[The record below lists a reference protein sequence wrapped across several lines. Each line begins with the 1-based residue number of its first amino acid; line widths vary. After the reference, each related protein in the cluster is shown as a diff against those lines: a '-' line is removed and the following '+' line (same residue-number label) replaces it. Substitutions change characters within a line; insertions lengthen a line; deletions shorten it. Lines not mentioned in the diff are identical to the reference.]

1 MMDVASIGIMKE
13 IRRVSDPDKAQIIW
27 DGIKTVRAQKQI
39 PALPRLSRYMNR
51 NYKLDKETTQ
61 RLLDLA
67 VEDNLI
73 KLHKKVGTKGNKAGV
88 EEDAYRLPTEDMLPY
103 ERHDWYCFHCHAG
116 GEVLMCRDCH
126 RVYHQACIK
135 QDITDHSA
143 GFVCN
148 FCRAFQAIPAEYN
161 KLERQDLNNMLMLTT
176 ARLKEKMPG
185 SILSRAPPPPAKN
198 PYLTSDRKATVGEDG
213 VINSADREAFASFG
227 EEKWRAKFLLKRHID
242 LDEVMVKCQTSQYRI
257 LEEFK
262 SDIQN
267 IVHNVVIYHGAHSNM
282 ADQARQMFRDCVYD
296 ITELTTC
303 RDCYRYA
310 NTRGDKHWFAKP
322 CRPFHEIVYAK
333 QKGFPYWPAKVV
345 GKENAD
351 GQLEV
356 RFFGGFH
363 QRALVEK
370 HHIKPITTNI
380 HTLQIKRTSAWN
392 KASEELQRYQ
402 ELYDKF
408 KDKPEFIGSMYGD
421 PFDGEKVSQLTS
433 INSVEDS
440 ESDTEEEQHRE
451 PGEPGSSMPIMD
463 PNMLSTAI
471 PPASMMTPVSMV
483 SRPMVSTPVNSVR
496 QPTKL
501 RRIEPKPLPGG
512 GETPIAAATVAPHAA
527 APVVNS
533 SQAMTMPLTFVTV
546 PQVPQQFHIQPQH
559 IQQQQ
564 QLQAQQLQLHHQ
576 QIQIQQSPLQQAA
589 AQQHQQQAHAQ
600 MTHPQQT
607 THTSMLQSP
616 QSIHIEIT
624 PQQQAQLLSPVQHP
638 PATPQLQQPPPPP
651 TPQQPQPQQ
660 PAQVQ
665 HHVSQQQPQTP
676 QPQQQQPPQQQQT
689 PQLTPPQQPS
699 KKEEKR
705 KEKHKNH
712 HHHNHQQQQQQQQH
726 ENLMKDVKEEYDADD
741 AVSSSSHVTRFINA
755 SVQTPNKL
763 LRMVAEEICGQS
775 SRKPHA
781 DRDFKEYAEKL
792 RAEFEQEKKRAIN
805 VATRSLER
813 DLERSRADHLS
824 EMENLLEKHRQQ
836 VSETK
841 KKQWCYECEAEAIY
855 WCCWNTAYCSQD
867 CQQTHWTR
875 EHKRNCKRNCK
886 R

>member
-1 MMDVASIGIMKE
+1 MDIASIGLLKE
-13 IRRVSDPDKAQIIW
+13 MRRVSDPDKAQIIW

-103 ERHDWYCFHCHAG
+103 ERHDWYCFHCHSG
-116 GEVLMCRDCH
+116 GEVVMCRDCH

-135 QDITDHSA
+135 QDLIDPTA
-143 GFVCN
+143 GFICS
-148 FCRAFQAIPAEYN
+148 FCRSFNHIPAEYD
-161 KLERQDLNNMLMLTT
+161 KQERQDLNSLLQVTT
-176 ARLKEKMPG
+176 ARLKERMPG

-198 PYLTSDRKATVGEDG
+198 PYLTGDRKATMGEDG

-242 LDEVMVKCQTSQYRI
+242 LDEVMGKCVTAQYRI
-257 LEEFK
+257 LEEYK
-262 SDIQN
+262 ADIQN

-345 GKENAD
+345 GKENSD

-363 QRALVEK
+363 QRALVDR

-380 HTLQIKRTSAWN
+380 HSLQIKRTSAWN
-392 KASEELQRYQ
+392 KASEELKRYQ
-402 ELYDKF
+402 ELHEKY
-408 KDKPEFIGSMYGD
+408 KDKPEFTASLYGD
-421 PFDGEKVSQLTS
+421 PFDGEKVSQLTT
-433 INSVEDS
+433 IGGLES
-440 ESDTEEEQHRE
+440 ESESEDEQHRE
-451 PGEPGSSMPIMD
+451 PGDPGTSMPIMD
-463 PNMLSTAI
+463 ATSLLTSPLTGTPSLPGGST
-471 PPASMMTPVSMV
+471 MMTPVTVV
-483 SRPMVSTPVNSVR
+483 SRPLVSTPGSSSGPR
-496 QPTKL
+496 PPTKL
-501 RRIEPKPLPGG
+501 RRIEPKPVPGADTQL
-512 GETPIAAATVAPHAA
+512 TPAPAAAAAVAGPAA
-527 APVVNS
+527 S
-533 SQAMTMPLTFVTV
+533 SQAAMSMPLTFVTV
-546 PQVPQQFHIQPQH
+546 PQLPQQQFHLQPS
-559 IQQQQ
+559 
-564 QLQAQQLQLHHQ
+564 QQLQLQ
-576 QIQIQQSPLQQAA
+576 PQPIQLQQSPLQQ
-589 AQQHQQQAHAQ
+589 QQQQ
-600 MTHPQQT
+600 QQPQL
-607 THTSMLQSP
+607 HTATAMLQSP
-616 QSIHIEIT
+616 PSIHIEIS
-624 PQQQAQLLSPVQHP
+624 PQQQAALLSPSLQQQTPPQPAPVAPP
-638 PATPQLQQPPPPP
+638 PALAAQQPQQQQAQ
-651 TPQQPQPQQ
+651 PQQQSSQPQQ
-660 PAQVQ
+660 PAAA
-665 HHVSQQQPQTP
+665 
-676 QPQQQQPPQQQQT
+676 QPQQTQQPN
-689 PQLTPPQQPS
+689 

-705 KEKHKNH
+705 KEKHKN
-712 HHHNHQQQQQQQQH
+712 NQQQ
-726 ENLMKDVKEEYDADD
+726 ENLVKEVKEEYDADD
-741 AVSSSSHVTRFINA
+741 AVSSSSHVARFINA

-775 SRKPHA
+775 ARKPHA

-813 DLERSRADHLS
+813 DLERARADHIS
-824 EMENLLEKHRQQ
+824 EMENLTEKHRQQ

-875 EHKRNCKRNCK
+875 EHKRQCKRPIRKND
-886 R
+886 RD